1 MKKRISDFLLGVS
14 KYVFAGLLIA
24 PLFNSTFACNDAY
37 WCAFIVAILA
47 LIVGLF
53 LSKQKKGAVNKTTIT
68 TATKTIA
75 RTIIAEIIQLL
86 TEHNYFF
93 LSKL

>member
-1 MKKRISDFLLGVS
+1 MKKRISDFLLDVS

-37 WCAFIVAILA
+37 WCAFTVAILA

-53 LSKQKKGAVNKTTIT
+53 LSKQKKGAVNKNNNNNRNKNYRKNNNSRNNTTSNK
-68 TATKTIA
+68 A
-75 RTIIAEIIQLL
+75 
-86 TEHNYFF
+86 
-93 LSKL
+93 

>member
-1 MKKRISDFLLGVS
+1 MKKRISDFLLDVS

-37 WCAFIVAILA
+37 WCAFTVAILA

-53 LSKQKKGAVNKTTIT
+53 LSKQKKGAVNKNNNNNRNKNYRKNNNNRNNTTSNR
-68 TATKTIA
+68 A
-75 RTIIAEIIQLL
+75 
-86 TEHNYFF
+86 
-93 LSKL
+93 

>member
-37 WCAFIVAILA
+37 WCAFTVAILA

-53 LSKQKKGAVNKTTIT
+53 LSKQKKGTVNKNNNNNRNKNYRKNNNSRNNTTSNR
-68 TATKTIA
+68 A
-75 RTIIAEIIQLL
+75 
-86 TEHNYFF
+86 
-93 LSKL
+93 

>member
-1 MKKRISDFLLGVS
+1 MKKRISDFLLDVS

-37 WCAFIVAILA
+37 WCAFTVAILA

-53 LSKQKKGAVNKTTIT
+53 LFKQKKGAVNKNNNNNRNKNYRKNNNSRNNTTSNR
-68 TATKTIA
+68 A
-75 RTIIAEIIQLL
+75 
-86 TEHNYFF
+86 
-93 LSKL
+93 

>member
-37 WCAFIVAILA
+37 WCAFTVAILA

-53 LSKQKKGAVNKTTIT
+53 LSKQKKGAVNKNNNNNRNKNYRKNNNSRNNTTSNR
-68 TATKTIA
+68 A
-75 RTIIAEIIQLL
+75 
-86 TEHNYFF
+86 
-93 LSKL
+93 

>member
-1 MKKRISDFLLGVS
+1 MKKRISDFLLDVS

-53 LSKQKKGAVNKTTIT
+53 LSKQKKGAVNKNNKNNRNKNYRKNNNSRNNTTSNR
-68 TATKTIA
+68 A
-75 RTIIAEIIQLL
+75 
-86 TEHNYFF
+86 
-93 LSKL
+93 

>member
-1 MKKRISDFLLGVS
+1 MKKRISDFLLDVS

-37 WCAFIVAILA
+37 WCAFTVAILT

-53 LSKQKKGAVNKTTIT
+53 LSKQKKGAVNKNNNNNRNKNYRKNNNSRNNTTSNR
-68 TATKTIA
+68 A
-75 RTIIAEIIQLL
+75 
-86 TEHNYFF
+86 
-93 LSKL
+93 

>member
-1 MKKRISDFLLGVS
+1 MKKRISDFLLDVS

-24 PLFNSTFACNDAY
+24 PLFNFSFMCNEAC

-53 LSKQKKGAVNKTTIT
+53 LSKQKKGLGNKNNNNRNKNYRKNNNNRNNN
-68 TATKTIA
+68 TAANKA
-75 RTIIAEIIQLL
+75 
-86 TEHNYFF
+86 
-93 LSKL
+93 

>member
-1 MKKRISDFLLGVS
+1 MKKRISDFLLDVS

-37 WCAFIVAILA
+37 WCTFTVAILA

-53 LSKQKKGAVNKTTIT
+53 LSKQKKGAVNKNNNNNRNKNYRKNNNSRNNTTSNR
-68 TATKTIA
+68 A
-75 RTIIAEIIQLL
+75 
-86 TEHNYFF
+86 
-93 LSKL
+93 

>member
-1 MKKRISDFLLGVS
+1 MKKRISGFLLDVS

-37 WCAFIVAILA
+37 WCAFTVAILA

-53 LSKQKKGAVNKTTIT
+53 LSKQKKGAVNKNNNNNRNKNYRKNNNNRNNTTSNR
-68 TATKTIA
+68 A
-75 RTIIAEIIQLL
+75 
-86 TEHNYFF
+86 
-93 LSKL
+93 

>member
-24 PLFNSTFACNDAY
+24 PLFNSTFTCNDAY
-37 WCAFIVAILA
+37 WCAFTVAILA

-53 LSKQKKGAVNKTTIT
+53 LSKQKKGAVNKNNNNNRNKNYRKNNNSKNNTTSNR
-68 TATKTIA
+68 A
-75 RTIIAEIIQLL
+75 
-86 TEHNYFF
+86 
-93 LSKL
+93 

>member
-1 MKKRISDFLLGVS
+1 MKKRISDFLLDVS

-37 WCAFIVAILA
+37 WCAFTVAFLA

-53 LSKQKKGAVNKTTIT
+53 LSKQKKGAVNKNNNNNRNKNYRKNNNSRNNTTSNR
-68 TATKTIA
+68 A
-75 RTIIAEIIQLL
+75 
-86 TEHNYFF
+86 
-93 LSKL
+93 

>member
-1 MKKRISDFLLGVS
+1 MKKRISDFLLDVS

-53 LSKQKKGAVNKTTIT
+53 LSKQKKGSVNKNNNNNRNKNYRKNNNSRNNTTSNR
-68 TATKTIA
+68 A
-75 RTIIAEIIQLL
+75 
-86 TEHNYFF
+86 
-93 LSKL
+93 

>member
-1 MKKRISDFLLGVS
+1 MKKRITDFLLGVS

-37 WCAFIVAILA
+37 WCAFTVAILA

-53 LSKQKKGAVNKTTIT
+53 LSKQKKGAVNKNNNNNRNKNYRKNNNSRNNTTSNR
-68 TATKTIA
+68 A
-75 RTIIAEIIQLL
+75 
-86 TEHNYFF
+86 
-93 LSKL
+93 

>member
-1 MKKRISDFLLGVS
+1 MKKRISDFLLDVS

-37 WCAFIVAILA
+37 WCAFTVAILA

-53 LSKQKKGAVNKTTIT
+53 LSKQKKGAVNKNNKNNRNKNYRKNNNSRNNTTSNR
-68 TATKTIA
+68 A
-75 RTIIAEIIQLL
+75 
-86 TEHNYFF
+86 
-93 LSKL
+93 

>member
-1 MKKRISDFLLGVS
+1 MKKRISDFLLDVS

-37 WCAFIVAILA
+37 WCAFTVAILA

-53 LSKQKKGAVNKTTIT
+53 VSKQKKGAVNKNNNNNRNKNYRKNNNSRNNTTSNR
-68 TATKTIA
+68 A
-75 RTIIAEIIQLL
+75 
-86 TEHNYFF
+86 
-93 LSKL
+93 

>member
-1 MKKRISDFLLGVS
+1 MKKRISDFLLDVS

-37 WCAFIVAILA
+37 WCAFTVAFLA

-53 LSKQKKGAVNKTTIT
+53 LSKQKKGAVNKNNNNNRNKNYRKNNNSRNNTTSNK
-68 TATKTIA
+68 A
-75 RTIIAEIIQLL
+75 
-86 TEHNYFF
+86 
-93 LSKL
+93 

>member
-1 MKKRISDFLLGVS
+1 MKKRISDFLLDVS

-37 WCAFIVAILA
+37 WCAFTVAILA

-53 LSKQKKGAVNKTTIT
+53 LSKQKKGAVNKNNNNNRNKNYRKNNNSRNN
-68 TATKTIA
+68 ATSNRA
-75 RTIIAEIIQLL
+75 
-86 TEHNYFF
+86 
-93 LSKL
+93 

>member
-1 MKKRISDFLLGVS
+1 MKKRISDFLLDVS

-24 PLFNSTFACNDAY
+24 PLFNSSFICNEAC

-53 LSKQKKGAVNKTTIT
+53 LSKQKKGAVNKNNNNNRNKNYRKNNNSRNNTTSNR
-68 TATKTIA
+68 A
-75 RTIIAEIIQLL
+75 
-86 TEHNYFF
+86 
-93 LSKL
+93 